1 MCNPLRIATV
11 TAALALAL
19 VPAAAGAATFTNG
32 GTININDEA
41 NATPYPSSIAVS
53 GVTGSIT
60 DLNVRLHSL
69 THPRPFEVGVVLVGP
84 GGQALL
90 LMDGVTSGVTAQ
102 PASNVTVTVDD
113 EAAAA
118 FPPSSAL
125 ASTSY
130 RPASYVADDFFP
142 APGPQFAYGNPG
154 PAGGGTQTLS
164 SIYDGT
170 SPNGTWNL
178 YVRDFVTV
186 NSGQIAAGW
195 SLEFPDAAATTPT
208 PPGSAPI
215 PAPKKCK
222 KGRKLKKGKCVKKRK
237 RKKP

>member
-1 MCNPLRIATV
+1 MRNPLRIAV
-11 TAALALAL
+11 LTAALAALA
-19 VPAAAGAATFTNG
+19 VAPAAAGAATFTNG
-32 GTININDEA
+32 GAINTNDDA
-41 NATPYPSSIAVS
+41 NGTPYPSPITVS
-53 GVTGSIT
+53 GVSGSIT
-60 DLNVRLHSL
+60 DLDVRLHSF
-69 THPRPFEVGVVLVGP
+69 THPRPFEVGVVLVAP

-102 PASNVTVTVDD
+102 PATNVTVTADD
-113 EAAAA
+113 EAATA
-118 FPPSSAL
+118 FPGTSAL

-178 YVRDFVTV
+178 FVRDFVTT
-186 NSGQIAAGW
+186 NSGQFAAGW
-195 SLEFPDAAATTPT
+195 SLLVNEAATGPT
-208 PPGSAPI
+208 PPGSTPT

-222 KGRKLKKGKCVKKRK
+222 KGRKLKKGKCVKKK
-237 RKKP
+237 RKKK